1 MGYVMRTV
9 NDGPRHGLIFTA
21 LLAAAMIV
29 GATTACTP
37 PAAEP
42 ATVVELGSPSSCH
55 TQTSS
60 LARLACLGSTTT
72 ATTPEKNGPP
82 AGAKAICRDGT
93 YSFSQTRSVACRS
106 HRGVG
111 RWLG

>member
-1 MGYVMRTV
+1 MRTN
-9 NDGPRHGLIFTA
+9 NDSPKRGLIFTA
-21 LLAAAMIV
+21 LLAAAVIV

-42 ATVVELGSPSSCH
+42 ATVVGFDSPSSCH

-72 ATTPEKNGPP
+72 ATTPKRDGPP

-106 HRGVG
+106 HGGVG